1 MRGGAAIVGRE
12 KARPRSRSAPNDFL
26 GRKEFAMAR
35 SKFTTDDLGAALE
48 AGVIDAEAHRRLAH
62 FLAERGSA
70 GEGAPRFD
78 VVNVLWYMGAL
89 IVMGA
94 MSLFSTTA
102 FGLWGPRALMI
113 TSLAYGVGFATAGGW
128 LWRRRGLRTPA
139 GLLVTCAV
147 SMAPLFVFALQL
159 LGGHDPTE
167 AVPYHDFY
175 VWVRAGWLPMELGTI
190 AAALLALAFF
200 PFPFLTMIIAFTLW
214 FMSMDLTPWLVG
226 RESFTFEQR
235 ANVSLAFGAV
245 VIAVAWLVDL
255 QRWRGGD
262 FAFWLHLSGLLAF
275 WGGLT
280 AQHSGDEIGKA
291 LYCAINLGLL
301 LLSLVLMRR
310 AYAVFGAFGV
320 TLYLGHLASEV
331 FKDSILFPFA
341 LSGIG
346 VAVIAAGLLFHRH
359 GPRLGAVI
367 GAALP
372 EFVRGLR
379 PAHARES
386 AR

>member
-1 MRGGAAIVGRE
+1 
-12 KARPRSRSAPNDFL
+12 
-26 GRKEFAMAR
+26 MAR